1 MTMNFKLH
9 DSSPEMLLSH
19 NSKNEDIHQT
29 VARLITRIRQTQ
41 GSSGST
47 AEEQEDLID
56 QLAQFP
62 LGRFW
67 LQNRG
72 TDGFW
77 TDYMIQHQYEGRL
90 TGRDPD
96 GRTLTTFEKLLLD
109 KFPLVVATQQRAVHF
124 RKIIQRHL
132 KDGAVM
138 GSLPCGLMRDLI
150 GLDFTGI
157 TNFKLIGIDLDQR
170 SLALAEKLAAEKGL
184 AQQVT
189 FYQADAW
196 QQPKPE
202 QFTLLTSNGLNVY
215 EPDDDKVVQL
225 YRHFFRSLIPG
236 GTLVTSTITPPPVVD
251 QNSDW
256 DISKIDLEALRLQR
270 ILFSDVLQFNF
281 GSLRGASKTVLQL
294 EAAGFINTDIVWD
307 ECRVFPTIV
316 AQKPILTVG
325 DSL

>member
-1 MTMNFKLH
+1 MTTNVKLH
-9 DSSPEMLLSH
+9 DFSPEKLLSH

-29 VARLITRIRQTQ
+29 VARLKTRIRQTQ
-41 GSSGST
+41 GLSSST
-47 AEEQEDLID
+47 EEEQEDLID
-56 QLAQFP
+56 QLSQFP

-96 GRTLTTFEKLLLD
+96 GRTLTPFEKLLLD

-124 RKIIQRHL
+124 RKVIQRHL
-132 KDGAVM
+132 KDGAVIA
-138 GSLPCGLMRDLI
+138 SLPCGLMRDLI

-157 TNFKLIGIDLDQR
+157 MNFKLIGIDLDQL

-202 QFTLLTSNGLNVY
+202 QFSLLTSNGLNVY

-225 YRHFFRSLIPG
+225 YRHFFRSLVPG

-251 QNSDW
+251 PYSDW

-270 ILFSDVLQFNF
+270 ILFSDVLRFNF
-281 GSLRGASKTVLQL
+281 GGLRSGSTTVLQL
-294 EAAGFINTDIVWD
+294 EAAGFINTEIVWD
-307 ECRVFPTIV
+307 ECRVFPTIS
-316 AQKPILTVG
+316 AQKPA
-325 DSL
+325 